1 MVSYVFSYGFL
12 ALALTFFFFFYSQ
25 PLEFPCE
32 IKPRSR
38 HNVELIRSTSGLLE
52 PE

>member
-1 MVSYVFSYGFL
+1 MVSYIFSYGFL
-12 ALALTFFFFFYSQ
+12 ALALIFFLFFSQ

-38 HNVELIRSTSGLLE
+38 HNVELIRSSSGLLE